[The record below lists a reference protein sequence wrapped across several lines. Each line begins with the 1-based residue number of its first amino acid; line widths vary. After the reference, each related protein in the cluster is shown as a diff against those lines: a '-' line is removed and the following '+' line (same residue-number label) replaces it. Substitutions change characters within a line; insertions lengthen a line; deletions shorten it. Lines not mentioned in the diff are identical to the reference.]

1 MEKSEETGAGG
12 QNDWNLKSW
21 MGAIV
26 KHRNSHGGSLKISP
40 GPLAQSRLTPDR
52 HLQHI
57 HGKQL
62 VYQPSGSNEAPDVDQ
77 HLGWFF
83 GFLRCR
89 RMSGRYQEMNRWVH
103 WGSKAWQLGSLWLDG
118 TVVWQFWDPRGPRCR
133 SRQQTWSQVN
143 RNAESCPNLEIP
155 TCPRAVLKDN
165 CQAGKVL
172 KKKLT
177 VRAEKI
183 KMAEE
188 LEILGGVL
196 MIFVHWSYA

>member
-1 MEKSEETGAGG
+1 MGEKKKTCIKYARHGDRSSILRWSLSSYGYTCIFPYFVMEKSEETGAGG

-89 RMSGRYQEMNRWVH
+89 RMSGRYQEMNRWVMM
-103 WGSKAWQLGSLWLDG
+103 GSLRKFAAWQLGSLWLDG
-118 TVVWQFWDPRGPRCR
+118 TVV
-133 SRQQTWSQVN
+133 
-143 RNAESCPNLEIP
+143 
-155 TCPRAVLKDN
+155 
-165 CQAGKVL
+165 
-172 KKKLT
+172 
-177 VRAEKI
+177 
-183 KMAEE
+183 
-188 LEILGGVL
+188 
-196 MIFVHWSYA
+196 